1 MEQAEKPIYA
11 RVSSKGQLVIPSAIR
26 EKLGITPGTRV
37 AIRLEGPEL
46 VLKPE
51 TLAAK
56 LAMIDKMRGI
66 TKTLKRIDGGGELS
80 MCDELL
86 EDRRR
91 ERERELREEG
101 W

>member
-1 MEQAEKPIYA
+1 MEQLYIT
-11 RVSSKGQLVIPSAIR
+11 VSTKGQLVIPAALR
-26 EKLGITPGTRV
+26 EELGIEPGTRV
-37 AIRLEGPEL
+37 AVRREGAEL
-46 VLKPE
+46 ILRPE

-56 LAMIDKMRGI
+56 LAMIKKMRGI
-66 TKTLKRIDGGGELS
+66 AAGGPSL
-80 MCDELL
+80 CDELL